1 MNQSGLLKRMLPL
14 GRLRVIVKAKVDG
27 LIDGKPNVIFGNGN
41 EMTTQDLIKSEEV
54 SVDKAKSD
62 QANTEADN
70 VTTKENEPPL
80 VKCEEIVAKEEEM
93 YYIEKGN
100 GVIHMD
106 GDQLS
111 VVLEDSV
118 EESDSIKDGKDREEK
133 NETGNIDVAMGEK
146 IGAENIQAIEDDT
159 ADSERISDSISKMSD
174 NDSHGES
181 ASSLELPVYE
191 GVKVQDILE
200 DPRNIATYDK
210 ESYEENSQ
218 EMKNE
223 QPIEILVSEVADEEN
238 TVRLKDFD
246 DNPTEANVDEEGKD
260 NYHMEDQ
267 PSCEDIG
274 QSNTNAEES
283 AGIEIPDEV
292 DKTDEMQPEIKNE
305 NSIITEDDEAILGDK
320 LDKMSQTDVELAI
333 SEDKASEADNETESQ
348 NENEAEGEEKEK
360 AGAVENIKDT
370 LDSLN
375 ETERGHDSP
384 NHSLHNHTEPK
395 DLSDRNSLENE
406 QPKIEHD
413 ENEERHL
420 DVINPSRRGAPSAVN
435 EQTVHGDVPELVDL
449 SGFPVDEW
457 ERKASAGVAQE
468 ATDHRLVPAA
478 LTYSVLT
485 INYEEVL
492 VLSTIAF
499 DTPFPN

>member
-159 ADSERISDSISKMSD
+159 ADSERISDSISN

-305 NSIITEDDEAILGDK
+305 NSIITEDGSDLLGAEDDNIFFEG
-320 LDKMSQTDVELAI
+320 LDK
-333 SEDKASEADNETESQ
+333 
-348 NENEAEGEEKEK
+348 
-360 AGAVENIKDT
+360 
-370 LDSLN
+370 
-375 ETERGHDSP
+375 ERYQQGYC
-384 NHSLHNHTEPK
+384 
-395 DLSDRNSLENE
+395 R
-406 QPKIEHD
+406 
-413 ENEERHL
+413 
-420 DVINPSRRGAPSAVN
+420 
-435 EQTVHGDVPELVDL
+435 
-449 SGFPVDEW
+449 
-457 ERKASAGVAQE
+457 
-468 ATDHRLVPAA
+468 
-478 LTYSVLT
+478 
-485 INYEEVL
+485 
-492 VLSTIAF
+492 
-499 DTPFPN
+499 